1 MRRYGLLCTLL
12 VAAACA
18 DGQGGDSAFGS
29 GNTVGAMSSTGA
41 TTTASDSDE
50 PSSGNPVTTQ
60 AGPSTGVDGETTNLT
75 TDPGSSSGPGVE
87 CGPGLSA
94 CGVLCVDHQT
104 DPDNCG
110 DCGITCVVPNAQ
122 SSCVAGNCD
131 VGDCDAG
138 WFDCDG
144 APVNGCEV
152 QAGCVGGEAC
162 TTECGSTG
170 VTACNGCDMVCE
182 VPAEMCN
189 AIDDDCN
196 GACDE
201 GAMAGCRQSVH
212 RSVGPNGHYYTNVL
226 AETSQAGRT
235 LESQDYWW
243 MYADQADGLSALY
256 RCDIGG
262 GNTFLTTSST
272 CEGAGSIAAT
282 LGYLSPG
289 ASCGST
295 PLYRLRSPA
304 GRHFYTINAG
314 ERDNAVNNLGY
325 VSEGS
330 PGQIWTSP

>member
-1 MRRYGLLCTLL
+1 MRRFGLLSSLL
-12 VAAACA
+12 LAAACA

-50 PSSGNPVTTQ
+50 PSSGTPTTQ
-60 AGPSTGVDGETTNLT
+60 GGPTTGVGQESTSFT
-75 TDPGSSSGPGVE
+75 TDPESSSGPGVD
-87 CGPGLSA
+87 CGAGLNA

-110 DCGITCVVPNAQ
+110 NCGVTCVVPNAQ
-122 SSCVAGNCD
+122 SSCVAASCD

-144 APVNGCEV
+144 AAANGCEA
-152 QAGCVGGEAC
+152 QAGCAGGESC

-170 VTACNGCDMVCE
+170 VTACNGCNVVCE
-182 VPAEMCN
+182 LPAESCN

-196 GACDE
+196 GSCDE
-201 GAMAGCRQSVH
+201 GAMAGCRQGVH
-212 RSVGPNGHYYTNVL
+212 RSIGPNGHYYTNVL
-226 AETSQAGRT
+226 AETSEAGRT
-235 LESQDYWW
+235 LEFADYWW
-243 MYADQADGLSALY
+243 MYTEQAEGLSALY

-262 GNTFLTTSST
+262 GNTFLTASGT

-304 GRHFYTINAG
+304 GRHFYTTSAA

>member
-1 MRRYGLLCTLL
+1 MRRLGISLSLLL
-12 VAAACA
+12 ASACA
-18 DGQGGDSAFGS
+18 DGDGGDSAFGS

-41 TTTASDSDE
+41 TTTASDSD
-50 PSSGNPVTTQ
+50 PASSGTPATTDDD
-60 AGPSTGVDGETTNLT
+60 PTTGGGEATNFT
-75 TDPGSSSGPGVE
+75 TDPFGSTGPSVDCDG
-87 CGPGLSA
+87 GLSA
-94 CGVLCVDHQT
+94 CGVLCVDHQS
-104 DPDNCG
+104 DAANCG

-122 SSCVAGNCD
+122 SSCVAASCD
-131 VGDCDAG
+131 VGDCDVG

-144 APVNGCEV
+144 SAVNGCEA
-152 QAGCVGGEAC
+152 QAGCSGGEGC

-170 VTACNGCDMVCE
+170 VTVCNGCDIVCE
-182 VPAEMCN
+182 IPAEMCN

-196 GACDE
+196 GSCDE
-201 GAMAGCRQSVH
+201 GAMAGCRQGVH

-226 AETSQAGRT
+226 AETSQAGRS
-235 LESQDYWW
+235 LESADYWW
-243 MYADQADGLSALY
+243 MYAAATDGLTALY

-262 GNTFLTTSST
+262 GNTFLTTSNT

-314 ERDNAVNNLGY
+314 ERDNAVTNLGY
-325 VSEGS
+325 ISEGS
-330 PGQIWTSP
+330 PGQIWTAP